1 MDEKT
6 YLKFFVLFTHFTI
19 ILVVGGLAF
28 LCAWF
33 GKDQFLTAILTGMF
47 GYLSPQFL
55 NSLTSDKGLT
65 REEIIELIKES
76 NCKEVAKNGN

>member
-1 MDEKT
+1 
-6 YLKFFVLFTHFTI
+6 
-19 ILVVGGLAF
+19 
-28 LCAWF
+28 
-33 GKDQFLTAILTGMF
+33 MF